1 MRAALEPIQLEFFDF
16 KEQSFQRAS
25 HLQLRQELF
34 ILSFNILALVLDF
47 VVRIKKAHQTF
58 RNRFDRKRR
67 NKREEG
73 RGRIDRWGLVQ
84 EGET

>member
-1 MRAALEPIQLEFFDF
+1 M
-16 KEQSFQRAS
+16 
-25 HLQLRQELF
+25 
-34 ILSFNILALVLDF
+34 SFNILALVLDF

-84 EGET
+84 EEES